1 MKSIENYVQIDSKD
15 FLDELLFDPDI
26 KNFVDENK
34 LSKAMLSHSTV
45 ELMEFRKNKSKYDL
59 IWNGMVELKLKQ
71 EVQIKNPGLTYL
83 DKPIFKNNMILDD
96 IDAGESKAEAVRLG
110 WSLRREGFYLTGANG
125 IGKTFYAV
133 ALANKR
139 FESEHKTTL
148 FVFWPDFVQNAKRFE
163 KESYRMISQVKHA
176 KYLIIDDLG
185 QEFRSDYV
193 RDEILNPIIT
203 YRLEK
208 GLNTIITSNYEI
220 DELYALYTR
229 HEIDS
234 KKVKSIIS
242 KMSKLCKPVK
252 MVGEDLR
259 SRQEK

>member
-1 MKSIENYVQIDSKD
+1 MKSIEDYVQKDSKD

-26 KNFVDENK
+26 ANFVKENE
-34 LSKAMLSHSTV
+34 LTKAMLNHSAV
-45 ELMEFRKNKSKYDL
+45 ELMEFKRSKDKYDL
-59 IWNGMVELKLKQ
+59 VWNGMVDLKLKK

-83 DKPIFKNNMILDD
+83 DKPIFKNNMTLDD
-96 IDAGESKAEAVRLG
+96 IDAIESKAEAIRHA
-110 WSLRREGFYLTGANG
+110 WALRNDGFYLTGANG
-125 IGKTFYAV
+125 IGKTFFAV
-133 ALANKR
+133 ALANNR
-139 FESEHKTTL
+139 FKAEHKTTL

-185 QEFRSDYV
+185 QEYRTDYV

-203 YRLEK
+203 HRLEK
-208 GLNTIITSNYEI
+208 GLNTIITSNYEM

-252 MVGEDLR
+252 MIGEDLR